1 MSTQALGRD
10 DLDKEG
16 NVMQTRRI
24 PGMRLLAYATALAL
38 ALSLMG
44 DRGLAVGVPA
54 SVYGQDPLEVLELK
68 VRPNVFVV
76 LDSSGS
82 MQEMLQYPA
91 QPPVTGNTTHNMRSG
106 DHQRSKMRLAKE
118 TLRRVITNN
127 ESKVSFLF
135 GQYTQNNSRG
145 LNNNNASHAGA
156 GAHRFQYTANNDPA
170 MGGFASMTTTELTVQ
185 GANLD
190 TLGRG
195 LQSWQDI
202 RAGWNRLYFEEDA
215 SPDALCIATLP
226 VPTFYREGAL
236 LATALQTAMNSAA
249 CSGSARANTYSV
261 SYATATGRFSFAR
274 TAGARPFRIRWDN
287 APSNIRNALAET
299 STAVTT
305 FGTGTVTTDA
315 PWTLLYRNTST
326 ANSGTGIGSGNAA
339 GQPVAPYKFLEPIDP
354 DGPGPLATRV
364 VTYYNMRA
372 GRMFN
377 GETIK
382 VLANGAICD
391 MVYPTPPLP
400 TPLPEFYVQQVASC
414 GGADVGGPVTF
425 GWSGSQFSGN
435 NISCNGFS
443 AKVPLVPCD
452 LQSPPA
458 PTQITTINPYID
470 YEFTFNPDGTPQNY
484 AEAQD
489 GGWAA
494 TTVPLNTVPAKADG
508 ATPIAASLTGIR
520 TLFGTLW
527 NTGQAGATTM
537 AGPPP
542 YQITP
547 IRTHRNPKEKTI
559 VLFVTDGDDTCAPGS
574 DNDEQALAAA
584 YQAELLYRRINAA
597 EPASSVQTYVIGF
610 GNGAAPYR
618 LNWIA
623 WGGSGLGNPAI
634 GNNGTRWTPSWSG
647 SFAQNCAAGSK
658 CASINSN
665 LTPLRANCKTCTDA
679 FIAPDPVTLAEQLQS
694 IIDQGASDGEFSAQ
708 QSITESVYEYLDPS
722 VLIGTP
728 PKPFDALDPKTR
740 FGAIYPTRFITS
752 FTLPG
757 FNGQLKAYQND
768 GAGNSVLL
776 WSAGDKLRHL
786 VSSAMVTCGGSGGAS
801 AGECT
806 FGQIAGAGAQGIKRR
821 VYSTDRNGVYPFSPD
836 TLIDASTGAAPANR
850 VQLWPPQA
858 TVAPNSYSTEGILDV
873 ELGLPPDSASNPAA
887 EFTALQTKF
896 RACLGTN
903 LPAACSSASAL
914 TRMQAARRE
923 ARDMILAFMAGGAPV
938 SATGITGV
946 KRSSGAIGSSPAQSL
961 LFVAR
966 SWVLGDSEMA
976 TAAVVTPPQT
986 QAPQNNPYEAEYDM
1000 YVKGPRDAGS
1010 RNPGTASQIKEGVG
1024 LALPDDDADPATP
1037 ASLEPVMTVVY
1048 LPANDMLHAFRAGP
1062 NVPASQC
1069 QKDTTPADA
1078 FFPNDVVQMNAARDC
1093 GGEELWGFV
1102 PYDQLASVTLRF
1114 VNEPQG
1120 RANHVY
1126 MLARGIRFGD
1136 VFVPGT
1142 VTRNLG
1148 GVAPPAGSKGVW
1160 RRVMY
1165 FGRGIG
1171 GKYVTALDVTGP
1183 GTHLERASNT
1193 IGPIPLWN
1201 RGNPDTQDGLPGG
1214 PHNNSLNDPG
1224 DFNAYAKMGETWSVP
1239 TLAYVNSQ
1247 KNNPL
1252 YRTPRIAPDTVD
1264 FALFM
1269 GSGYGAPGEGTTHYT
1284 LDALTGDVVAA
1295 VDVGSRAFFN
1305 DYPNALVAN
1314 SVSFNRVI
1322 EGVLGNEHPWSF
1334 ESTRVYFADLHGR
1347 LWKMLTNEPTVAY
1360 PAADLGTGQAV
1371 ATAVA
1376 LTPSDVDPAAD
1387 VGPYIFVTS
1396 GADRRAAG
1404 PFRIFTFLDT
1414 GNDVNAAV
1422 GAPVGPGADGVTY
1435 YPPVEKQFSRLF
1447 DPGNPEANCGYT
1459 AEGLFRGTVQPTG
1472 SFECVGSI
1480 VNGKCSG
1487 SLTWRVFFAGT
1498 RLSLPNTKFAPPTP
1512 LACGTGEY
1520 PCRSQFDSIIYAL
1533 GAKSGAAAYDLNASG
1548 DDAYRVFRDSRIAA
1562 ISMQA
1567 DPDPGRGGSSFT
1579 PDEGL
1584 IKGIPKPPPPPGVP
1598 PTASTATANV
1608 VMARE
1613 PGKPAPSV
1621 RYGSTVCQ

>member
-1 MSTQALGRD
+1 
-10 DLDKEG
+10 
-16 NVMQTRRI
+16 
-24 PGMRLLAYATALAL
+24 
-38 ALSLMG
+38 
-44 DRGLAVGVPA
+44 
-54 SVYGQDPLEVLELK
+54 
-68 VRPNVFVV
+68 
-76 LDSSGS
+76 

-91 QPPVTGNTTHNMRSG
+91 QPPVTGNTTHNLRSG

-127 ESKVSFLF
+127 ETKVSFLF
-135 GQYTQNNSRG
+135 GQYTQSSSRG
-145 LNNNNASHAGA
+145 LNNNNAGHTGA
-156 GAHRFQYTANNDPA
+156 GAHRFQYSANNDLDMAGSP
-170 MGGFASMTTTELTVQ
+170 SMTTTELTVR
-185 GANLD
+185 GDIPANN
-190 TLGRG
+190 RG

-202 RAGWNRLYFEEDA
+202 RAGWNTLYYQEVQSGTD
-215 SPDALCIATLP
+215 PVCTATLAGP
-226 VPTFYREGAL
+226 FPKFYATGAA
-236 LATALQTAMNSAA
+236 LATALATAMNGAP
-249 CSGSARANTYSV
+249 CV
-261 SYATATGRFSFAR
+261 PAR
-274 TAGARPFRIRWDN
+274 TAGLNTYTVTYN
-287 APSNIRNALAET
+287 AAAGSFTFGRTAASTRNFHILWGQTPNNIRGALGLPTTGNTGAASSHT
-299 STAVTT
+299 SGGGYNLLFRNNTT
-305 FGTGTVTTDA
+305 G
-315 PWTLLYRNTST
+315 
-326 ANSGTGIGSGNAA
+326 NSGTGQGSGTAA
-339 GQPVAPYKFLEPIDP
+339 GQPVAPFKFFEPIDP

-382 VLANGAICD
+382 VLADGTICD
-391 MVYPTPPLP
+391 MIYPTPPLP
-400 TPLPEFYVQQVASC
+400 TPLPQFYVQEVTAC
-414 GGADVGGPVTF
+414 GGTDVNGPVTF
-425 GWSGSQFSGN
+425 GWSGSQFGGN
-435 NISCNGFS
+435 SVSCNGFQ

-458 PTQITTINPYID
+458 PTQITTISPYID
-470 YEFTFNPDGTPQNY
+470 YEFVFNPDGTPQNY
-484 AEAQD
+484 AESQNGA
-489 GGWAA
+489 WSA

-542 YQITP
+542 YQISA

-559 VLFVTDGDDTCAPGS
+559 VLFVTDGDDTCAPGN

-584 YQAELLYRRINAA
+584 YQAELLYRRINAT

-623 WGGSGLGNPAI
+623 WGGSGLGTPAI
-634 GNNGTRWTPSWSG
+634 GNNGTRWTPTWSG

-665 LTPLRANCKTCTDA
+665 LAPLKANCKTCTDA
-679 FIAPDPVTLAEQLQS
+679 FIAPDPVTLANQLQS

-708 QSITESVYEYLDPS
+708 QSITESVYEYLDPN

-728 PKPFDALDPKTR
+728 PRAFDALDPATR

-768 GAGNSVLL
+768 GAGNTVLL
-776 WSAGDKLRHL
+776 WSAGDKLRDL
-786 VSSAMVTCGGSGGAS
+786 VSTAMLPCGGTGGAG

-806 FGQIAGAGAQGIKRR
+806 FGQIAGSGTGAIKRR
-821 VYSTDRNGVYPFSPD
+821 VYSTDRNGVYPVTPD
-836 TLIDASTGAAPANR
+836 SLIDAATGAAPANR

-858 TVAPNSYSTEGILDV
+858 TVAPNSYTTEGILDV
-873 ELGLPPDSASNPAA
+873 ELGLPPDSATNPTA
-887 EFTALQTKF
+887 EFTSLQTQY

-903 LPAACSSASAL
+903 LPAACTSATPL

-938 SATGITGV
+938 SSTGITGV
-946 KRSSGAIGSSPAQSL
+946 KRSSGAIASSPAQSL

-966 SWVLGDSEMA
+966 SWVLGDSELA
-976 TAAVVTPPQT
+976 TAAVVTPPQL
-986 QAPQNNPYEAEYDM
+986 QAPDPSPYTAEYDM
-1000 YVKGPRDAGS
+1000 YTKGPRDSGS
-1010 RNPGTASQIKEGVG
+1010 RNPGPASQIKEGVG
-1024 LALPDDDADPATP
+1024 LAQPDDDADPATP

-1062 NVPASQC
+1062 NVPANQC
-1069 QKDTTPADA
+1069 QKDTTPTDA
-1078 FFPNDVVQMNAARDC
+1078 FFPNDVIRMSSTKDC

-1102 PYDQLASVTLRF
+1102 PYDQLAAVRLRF
-1114 VNEPQG
+1114 IHEPQG
-1120 RANHVY
+1120 RNNHVY

-1136 VFVPGT
+1136 VFVNGT

-1148 GVAPPAGSKGVW
+1148 GVAPPAGTKGVW
-1160 RRVMY
+1160 RRLMY

-1183 GTHLERASNT
+1183 GTHIERAVDT
-1193 IGPIPLWN
+1193 IGPVPLWS
-1201 RGNPDTQDGLPGG
+1201 RGNPDTQDGLVGG
-1214 PHNNSLNDPG
+1214 TRNNPLNDPG
-1224 DFNAYAKMGETWSVP
+1224 DFDAYRKMGETWSVP
-1239 TLAYVNSQ
+1239 TLAFVNSA
-1247 KNNPL
+1247 KTNPL
-1252 YRTPRIAPDTVD
+1252 YRTARTGLDSVD
-1264 FALFM
+1264 FSIFM
-1269 GSGYGAPGEGTTHYT
+1269 GSGYGDTGEGTTHYT

-1295 VDVGSRAFFN
+1295 VDVGSRAGFT
-1305 DYPNALVAN
+1305 DYPNALVSN

-1322 EGVLGNEHPWSF
+1322 SGVLDNTHPWSF
-1334 ESTRVYFADLHGR
+1334 ESTRIYIADLHGR
-1347 LWKMLTNEPTVAY
+1347 LWKILTNQPNVAY
-1360 PAADLGTGQAV
+1360 PAADLGAGQAV

-1376 LTPSDVDPAAD
+1376 LTPSSEDPSAD

-1396 GADRRAAG
+1396 GAERRAAG

-1414 GNDVNAAV
+1414 GNDTNPAL
-1422 GAPVGPGADGVTY
+1422 GSPVGPAADGVTH

-1459 AEGLFRGTVQPTG
+1459 AEAVFRGTIQPTG

-1480 VNGKCSG
+1480 VAGKCSG
-1487 SLTWRVFFAGT
+1487 SIAWRVFFGGT

-1520 PCRSQFDSIIYAL
+1520 PCRSQFDSILYAL

-1562 ISMQA
+1562 ITMQA

-1613 PGKPAPSV
+1613 PGKPAPTV